1 MAGMLIRVPL
11 IGKFIGRALIPKI
24 REMFE
29 GMDTRDDYLDEL
41 IRAKKLKLQTENEE
55 LTDGNGFIIFYKE
68 CFNILWLL

>member
-1 MAGMLIRVPL
+1 MLIRVPL

-41 IRAKKLKLQTENEE
+41 IRAKKLELQTRTEE
-55 LTDGNGFIIFYKE
+55 MADGNGFINFYKDF
-68 CFNILWLL
+68 FNILWFL